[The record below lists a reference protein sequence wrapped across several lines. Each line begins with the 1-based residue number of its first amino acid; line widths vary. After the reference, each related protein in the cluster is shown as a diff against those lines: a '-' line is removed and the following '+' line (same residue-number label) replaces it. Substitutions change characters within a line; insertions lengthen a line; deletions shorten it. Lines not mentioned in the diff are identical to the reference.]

1 LDSLKILAALHP
13 ENRIQAVRFKYSFSA
28 FLLSGGSGKRIRRW
42 ISRKGHKGGTQFM
55 SAMIPV
61 LVIVVAVVVGII
73 IGFILKQSI
82 AAKELK
88 SSKNLMARMAEEAKK
103 EAETIKKEAVL
114 QAKENLLKM
123 KAEFDSEAKERRNDF
138 DAREKRVRTKEENL
152 DKKADALAQ
161 KESSMEGREK
171 SLTSKEASLEEK
183 RRKLDASLHEQQE
196 KLEKIAGMSSDEAK
210 KLLVQSLE
218 AEAKQDAAVIV
229 RKIEDEAKLTAD
241 KKAQE
246 IVAYAIQRYAGDVV
260 AEKTVS
266 AVNLP
271 SEEMKG
277 RIIGR
282 EGRNIRAIEAATGI
296 DLIIDDTPEAV
307 VLSSFDPVRREVARI
322 SLERLIQD
330 GRIHPGRIE
339 DIVKKVRTEVEQII
353 RETGEKASFDVGVHD
368 IHPEIITLLGSLK
381 YRTSYSQNVLQHSI
395 DVAYLTGIMASEL
408 KYNVREAKRAGL
420 LHDIGKAIDHKV
432 EGTHAAIGADFAKR
446 FGENPRIVQAIATH
460 HDDGRNNTLLGVLV
474 QAADTLSAAR
484 PGARREML
492 ETYVKRL
499 EGLEKI
505 ANSFN
510 GVDKCFA
517 IQAGR
522 EIRILVENE
531 KISENDAT
539 MLCKDIV
546 KKIETELTYPGQ
558 IKVTV
563 IRETRVSDF
572 AK

>member
-1 LDSLKILAALHP
+1 MFATSLSVLI
-13 ENRIQAVRFKYSFSA
+13 
-28 FLLSGGSGKRIRRW
+28 
-42 ISRKGHKGGTQFM
+42 
-55 SAMIPV
+55 
-61 LVIVVAVVVGII
+61 LVIAVVSGII
-73 IGFILKQSI
+73 IGFILRQVI
-82 AAKELK
+82 AAREMH
-88 SSKNLMARMAEEAKK
+88 SSKKLMARMAEEAKK
-103 EAETIKKEAVL
+103 EAENIKKEALL

-123 KAEFDSEAKERRNDF
+123 KAEFDAEAKERRNELE
-138 DAREKRVRTKEENL
+138 AREKRIRVKEESL
-152 DKKADALAQ
+152 DKKTDALAQ
-161 KESSMEGREK
+161 KESLLESREK
-171 SLTSKEASLEEK
+171 SISGKEASLEEK
-183 RRKLDASLHEQQE
+183 NRRLESALREQQE
-196 KLEKIAGMSSDEAK
+196 RLEKIAGISPEEAK
-210 KLLVQSLE
+210 KILIQSME
-218 AEAKQDAAVIV
+218 SEAKVEAAALI
-229 RKIEDEAKLTAD
+229 RKIEDEAKFTAD

-246 IVAYAIQRYAGDVV
+246 IIAYAIQRYAGDVV

-266 AVNLP
+266 VVSLP

-339 DIVKKVRTEVEQII
+339 DIVKKVRAEVEQVI

-368 IHPEIITLLGSLK
+368 IHPELINLLGSLK

-408 KYNVREAKRAGL
+408 KLNVREAKRAGL

-432 EGTHAAIGADFAKR
+432 EGTHAAIGADYAKR

-460 HDDGRNNTLLGVLV
+460 HDDGRNNTLLAVLV

-484 PGARREML
+484 PGARREIL

-499 EGLEKI
+499 EELEKI
-505 ANSFN
+505 ANSFK

-531 KISENDAT
+531 KISENDAA

-546 KKIETELTYPGQ
+546 KKIEEDLTYPGQ

-563 IRETRVSDF
+563 IRETRFSDY

>member
-1 LDSLKILAALHP
+1 MSNGSLL
-13 ENRIQAVRFKYSFSA
+13 
-28 FLLSGGSGKRIRRW
+28 
-42 ISRKGHKGGTQFM
+42 
-55 SAMIPV
+55 V
-61 LVIVVAVVVGII
+61 LVILGAILAGAFGGYILRQISFAKKLRYSESLSARII
-73 IGFILKQSI
+73 
-82 AAKELK
+82 
-88 SSKNLMARMAEEAKK
+88 EEAKK
-103 EAETIKKEAVL
+103 ESETIKKEAIL

-123 KAEFDSEAKERRNDF
+123 KGDF
-138 DAREKRVRTKEENL
+138 DRETRERKNELDGLEKKIRSKEETL
-152 DKKADALAQ
+152 DKRIDALGQ
-161 KESSMEGREK
+161 KESNLEIRGKTITSRE
-171 SLTSKEASLEEK
+171 SEIEEK
-183 RRKLDASLHEQQE
+183 HRKLDLLLDEQKQ
-196 KLEKIAGMSSDEAK
+196 KLENIAGLSSEEAK
-210 KLLVQSLE
+210 TSLMQSLE
-218 AEAKQDAAVIV
+218 ADAKREAAATV
-229 RKIEDEAKLTAD
+229 RKIEEEAKLTGD
-241 KKAQE
+241 RKARE
-246 IVAYAIQRYAGDVV
+246 IIAYSIQRYAGDYV
-260 AEKTVS
+260 AEHTVS
-266 AVNLP
+266 VVNLP

-296 DLIIDDTPEAV
+296 DLIVDDTPEAV

-339 DIVKKVRTEVEQII
+339 EIVKKVSSEVEQII

-368 IHPEIITLLGSLK
+368 IHPEMVNLLGSLK

-395 DVAYLTGIMASEL
+395 DVAYLTGLMASEL
-408 KYNVREAKRAGL
+408 KVNVKEAKRAGL
-420 LHDIGKAIDHKV
+420 LHDIGKAIDHKI
-432 EGTHAAIGADFAKR
+432 EGPHAAIGADFAKR

-492 ETYVKRL
+492 ETYVYRL
-499 EGLEKI
+499 EELERI
-505 ANSFN
+505 AHSFT
-510 GVDKCFA
+510 GVDKCYA

-531 KISENDAT
+531 KISDNDT
-539 MLCKDIV
+539 VMLCNDII
-546 KKIETELTYPGQ
+546 KKIEGELSYPGQ

-563 IRETRVSDF
+563 IRETRVSNF

>member
-1 LDSLKILAALHP
+1 MEADAKRDAAL
-13 ENRIQAVRFKYSFSA
+13 
-28 FLLSGGSGKRIRRW
+28 
-42 ISRKGHKGGTQFM
+42 M
-55 SAMIPV
+55 
-61 LVIVVAVVVGII
+61 
-73 IGFILKQSI
+73 
-82 AAKELK
+82 
-88 SSKNLMARMAEEAKK
+88 
-103 EAETIKKEAVL
+103 
-114 QAKENLLKM
+114 
-123 KAEFDSEAKERRNDF
+123 
-138 DAREKRVRTKEENL
+138 
-152 DKKADALAQ
+152 
-161 KESSMEGREK
+161 
-171 SLTSKEASLEEK
+171 
-183 RRKLDASLHEQQE
+183 
-196 KLEKIAGMSSDEAK
+196 
-210 KLLVQSLE
+210 
-218 AEAKQDAAVIV
+218 V
-229 RKIEDEAKLTAD
+229 RKIEDEAKFTAD
-241 KKAQE
+241 RKSRE
-246 IVAYAIQRYAGDVV
+246 IIAYSIQRYAGDFV
-260 AEKTVS
+260 AENTVS
-266 AVNLP
+266 VVNLP

-296 DLIIDDTPEAV
+296 DLIVDDTPEAV
-307 VLSSFDPVRREVARI
+307 VLSSFDPIRREVARI

-339 DIVKKVRTEVEQII
+339 DIVKKVKVEVDQII

-368 IHPEIITLLGSLK
+368 IHPDIINMLGSLK
-381 YRTSYSQNVLQHSI
+381 YRKSYSQNVLQHSM
-395 DVAYLTGIMASEL
+395 DVAYLTGMMAAEL
-408 KYNVREAKRAGL
+408 KMNVKEAKRAGL

-432 EGTHAAIGADFAKR
+432 EGTHAAIGADYAKR

-499 EGLEKI
+499 EELEKI
-505 ANSFN
+505 AQSFS

-531 KISENDAT
+531 KISDNDAV
-539 MLCKDIV
+539 MLCNDVI
-546 KKIETELTYPGQ
+546 KKIEAELTYPGQ

-563 IRETRVSDF
+563 IRETRVSDY

>member
-1 LDSLKILAALHP
+1 MFNASLLA
-13 ENRIQAVRFKYSFSA
+13 
-28 FLLSGGSGKRIRRW
+28 
-42 ISRKGHKGGTQFM
+42 
-55 SAMIPV
+55 
-61 LVIVVAVVVGII
+61 LVIVVAMVAGIVV
-73 IGFILKQSI
+73 GFILKQMLT
-82 AAKELK
+82 AKEIT
-88 SSKNLMARMAEEAKK
+88 SSKKLMTRIAEEAKK
-103 EAETIKKEAVL
+103 EAETIKKEAIL
-114 QAKENLLKM
+114 QSKENLLKM
-123 KAEFDSEAKERRNDF
+123 KAEFDSETKERRGDF
-138 DAREKRVRTKEENL
+138 DAREKRIRSKEENL
-152 DKKADALAQ
+152 EKRIDGLAQ
-161 KESSMEGREK
+161 KESSIEGREK
-171 SLTSKEASLEEK
+171 LITNKEAFIEEK
-183 RRKLDASLHEQQE
+183 RRKLDAILEEQQE
-196 KLEKIAGMSSDEAK
+196 KLEKVAGMSSEEAK
-210 KLLVQSLE
+210 KILIQSME
-218 AEAKQDAAVIV
+218 ADAKQDAAAIV

-241 KKAQE
+241 RKSQE

-307 VLSSFDPVRREVARI
+307 VLSSFDPIRREVARI

-339 DIVKKVRTEVEQII
+339 EIVKKVKVEVDQII
-353 RETGEKASFDVGVHD
+353 RETGEKASFDAGVHD
-368 IHPEIITLLGSLK
+368 IHPEIITLLGALK
-381 YRTSYSQNVLQHSI
+381 YRTSYSQNVLQHSM
-395 DVAYLTGIMASEL
+395 DVSYLAGIMAAEL
-408 KYNVREAKRAGL
+408 KLNVKEARRAGL
-420 LHDIGKAIDHKV
+420 LHDIGKAVDHKI
-432 EGTHAAIGADFAKR
+432 EGTHAAIGADYAKR

-505 ANSFN
+505 AHSFN

-539 MLCKDIV
+539 MLCKDII
-546 KKIETELTYPGQ
+546 KKIENELTYPGQ

-563 IRETRVSDF
+563 IRETRVSDY

>member
-1 LDSLKILAALHP
+1 MLNGSLYALIILAVMLAG
-13 ENRIQAVRFKYSFSA
+13 IVIGYIFKNILSA
-28 FLLSGGSGKRIRRW
+28 KKI
-42 ISRKGHKGGTQFM
+42 
-55 SAMIPV
+55 
-61 LVIVVAVVVGII
+61 
-73 IGFILKQSI
+73 
-82 AAKELK
+82 K
-88 SSKNLMARMAEEAKK
+88 SSESLATRIVEEAKK
-103 EAETIKKEAVL
+103 EAETIKKEAIL
-114 QAKENLLKM
+114 QAKENLLKI
-123 KAEFDSEAKERRNDF
+123 KADF
-138 DAREKRVRTKEENL
+138 DKETKDRKNDLDSLEKRIRSKEENL
-152 DKKADALAQ
+152 EKRLDSLAQ
-161 KESSMEGREK
+161 KESNIEDREK
-171 SLTSKEASLEEK
+171 LLLKKETALEEK
-183 RRKLDASLHEQQE
+183 HRRLDRVMEEQKE
-196 KLEKIAGMSSDEAK
+196 KLEVIAGISSDEAK
-210 KLLVQSLE
+210 RLLIQSME
-218 AEAKQDAAVIV
+218 SDAKRDAALMI
-229 RKIEDEAKLTAD
+229 RKIEDEVKLAAD
-241 KKAQE
+241 RKSRE
-246 IVAYAIQRYAGDVV
+246 IIAYAIQRYAGDFVG
-260 AEKTVS
+260 ENTVS

-271 SEEMKG
+271 GEEMKG

-307 VLSSFDPVRREVARI
+307 VLSSFDPIRREVARI

-339 DIVKKVRTEVEQII
+339 DIVKKVKSEVEQII

-368 IHPEIITLLGSLK
+368 IHPEIIKMLGSLK
-381 YRTSYSQNVLQHSI
+381 YRTSFSQNVLQHSI
-395 DVAYLTGIMASEL
+395 DVAYLTGMMAAEL
-408 KYNVREAKRAGL
+408 KMNVKEAKRAGL
-420 LHDIGKAIDHKV
+420 LHDIGKAVDHKV
-432 EGTHAAIGADFAKR
+432 EGTHAAIGADYAKR

-499 EGLEKI
+499 EELEKI
-505 ANSFN
+505 AHSFN

-531 KISENDAT
+531 KISDNDAV
-539 MLCKDIV
+539 MLCKDVI
-546 KKIETELTYPGQ
+546 KKIESELTYPGQ

-563 IRETRVSDF
+563 IRETRISDY